1 MQVFHTGI
9 YLQLIKTSVTKMN
22 VTAHSWIL
30 PGCFDLKKYRGTLL
44 YIMQS
49 HNLQPEGKN

>member
-1 MQVFHTGI
+1 MQVFHTGV
-9 YLQLIKTSVTKMN
+9 YLQLIKTSETKMN

-30 PGCFDLKKYRGTLL
+30 PGFDLKKYRSTLL

-49 HNLQPEGKN
+49 RNLQPEGKN